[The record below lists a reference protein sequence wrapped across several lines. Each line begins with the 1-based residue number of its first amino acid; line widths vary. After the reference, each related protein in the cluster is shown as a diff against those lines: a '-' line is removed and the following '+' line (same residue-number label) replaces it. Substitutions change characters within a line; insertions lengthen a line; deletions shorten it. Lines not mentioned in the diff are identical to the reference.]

1 MEMRDKIKLK
11 SRNKKLIKQ
20 KEINPIQ
27 KEFIYEKNISKE
39 IKENDAEKYEK
50 LIVNKIIYYLILCE
64 YSQKMI

>member
-1 MEMRDKIKLK
+1 MRDKIKLK

-39 IKENDAEKYEK
+39 IEENDAEKYEK
-50 LIVNKIIYYLILCE
+50 LIVNKIIYYLTLCE
-64 YSQKMI
+64 YSQKKI

>member
-1 MEMRDKIKLK
+1 MRDKIKLK

-39 IKENDAEKYEK
+39 MDENDAEKYEK

>member
-1 MEMRDKIKLK
+1 MRDKIKLK

-20 KEINPIQ
+20 KGINSIQ

-39 IKENDAEKYEK
+39 MDENDAEKYEK
-50 LIVNKIIYYLILCE
+50 LIVNKIIYYLTLCE

>member
-1 MEMRDKIKLK
+1 MRDKIKLK
-11 SRNKKLIKQ
+11 SRNRQ

-39 IKENDAEKYEK
+39 IEENDAEKYEK

-64 YSQKMI
+64 YSQKMILKK

>member
-1 MEMRDKIKLK
+1 MRDKIKLK

-27 KEFIYEKNISKE
+27 KEFVYEKNISKE

>member
-39 IKENDAEKYEK
+39 IEENNAEKYEK

>member
-39 IKENDAEKYEK
+39 IEENDAEKYEK

>member
-1 MEMRDKIKLK
+1 MRDKIKLK

-50 LIVNKIIYYLILCE
+50 LIVNKIIYYLTLCE
-64 YSQKMI
+64 YSQKKI

>member
-20 KEINPIQ
+20 KEINPKQ
-27 KEFIYEKNISKE
+27 KEFIYEKNISKGIE
-39 IKENDAEKYEK
+39 ENDAEKYEK
-50 LIVNKIIYYLILCE
+50 LIVNKIIYYLTLCE

>member
-50 LIVNKIIYYLILCE
+50 LIVNKIIYYLTLCE

>member
-1 MEMRDKIKLK
+1 MRDKIKLK

-50 LIVNKIIYYLILCE
+50 LIVNKIIYYLTLCE

>member
-1 MEMRDKIKLK
+1 MRDKIKLK

-39 IKENDAEKYEK
+39 IEENDAEKYEK
-50 LIVNKIIYYLILCE
+50 LIVNKIIYYLSLIH
-64 YSQKMI
+64 I

>member
-1 MEMRDKIKLK
+1 MRDKIKLK

-39 IKENDAEKYEK
+39 IEENDAEKYEK
-50 LIVNKIIYYLILCE
+50 LIVNKIIYYLTLCE

>member
-1 MEMRDKIKLK
+1 MRDKIKLK

-39 IKENDAEKYEK
+39 IEENDAEKYEK
-50 LIVNKIIYYLILCE
+50 LIVNKIIYYLTLCK

>member
-1 MEMRDKIKLK
+1 MRDKIKLK

-39 IKENDAEKYEK
+39 MDENDAEKYEK
-50 LIVNKIIYYLILCE
+50 LIVNKIIYYLTLCE

>member
-1 MEMRDKIKLK
+1 MRDKIKLK

-39 IKENDAEKYEK
+39 IEENNAEKYEK

>member
-1 MEMRDKIKLK
+1 MRDKIKLK

-39 IKENDAEKYEK
+39 KEENDAEKYEK

>member
-1 MEMRDKIKLK
+1 MRDKIKLK

-39 IKENDAEKYEK
+39 MDENDAEKYEK
-50 LIVNKIIYYLILCE
+50 LIVNKIIYYLTLCE
-64 YSQKMI
+64 YSQKKI

>member
-1 MEMRDKIKLK
+1 MRDKIKLK

>member
-1 MEMRDKIKLK
+1 MRDKIKLK

-20 KEINPIQ
+20 KEMINPIQ

-39 IKENDAEKYEK
+39 IEENDAEKYEK
-50 LIVNKIIYYLILCE
+50 LIVNKIIYYLTLCE

>member
-1 MEMRDKIKLK
+1 MRDKIKLK

-39 IKENDAEKYEK
+39 IEENDAEKYEK